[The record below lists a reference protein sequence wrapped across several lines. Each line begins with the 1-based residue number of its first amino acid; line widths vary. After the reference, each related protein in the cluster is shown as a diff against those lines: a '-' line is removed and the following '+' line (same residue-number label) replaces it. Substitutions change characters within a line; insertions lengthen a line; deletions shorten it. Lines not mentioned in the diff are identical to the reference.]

1 MVATVRVGV
10 AALMLTGLLT
20 GATASPAGAEGRRVD
35 LVVSNGHYCRQDPCQ
50 LFSDAGYSRTPDGP
64 VAGTDNERMMVDVSP
79 GDTVVWTYRDT
90 GFCDPFADVPFADC
104 KGHEVRFEDGTPSGG
119 DRVGFM
125 PSRSGPVTVTWQVP
139 ADARPGSLLRYFCTL
154 ESETVKGIS
163 YPAGTSVLTAHY
175 LYGTTGILKV
185 V

>member
-1 MVATVRVGV
+1 MLVTARASVAVMVLA
-10 AALMLTGLLT
+10 GLLT
-20 GATASPAGAEGRRVD
+20 GSTASPARADGRRVD
-35 LVVSNGHYCRQDPCQ
+35 IVVSNGHYCRQDPCR
-50 LFSDAGYSRTPDGP
+50 LFTDGGYSRTPDGP
-64 VAGTDNERMMVDVSP
+64 VAGTDNRRAMIEVSP

-90 GFCDPFADVPFADC
+90 GFCDPFAHVPFADC
-104 KGHEVRFEDGTPSGG
+104 KGHEVRFEDGTPSGA

-125 PSRSGPVTVTWQVP
+125 PARSGAVTITWQVP
-139 ADARPGSLLRYFCTL
+139 ADSRPGSLLRYFCSL